1 MAQLITEEQLRT
13 LKKVSLVCR
22 AINHPLRLKMLRL
35 IWDEGQTDV
44 TNLYV
49 KMRLEQ
55 SVASQ
60 HLAILRN
67 AKLVN
72 TRRDGKHIYYSVEIG
87 KVNFYIEAFENL
99 LSGVVASY

>member
-1 MAQLITEEQLRT
+1 MAQLITDTNLQNV
-13 LKKVSLVCR
+13 KKVHLVCR
-22 AINHPLRLKMLRL
+22 AIDHPLRLQMLRL
-35 IWDEGQTDV
+35 IWHEGQIDV

-60 HLAILRN
+60 HLAILRH
-67 AKLVN
+67 AKLVH

-87 KVNFYIEAFENL
+87 KVNFYMEMFENL
-99 LSGVVASY
+99 LNGVVETF